1 MVGAKP
7 LIPNQALLPPMNY
20 LNVMQ
25 ALVLPLSVV
34 QSSRS
39 VQGNLY
45 VVFVFVFGGKATRV
59 SLEQIFLKEESS
71 L

>member
-45 VVFVFVFGGKATRV
+45 VVFGGKATRV